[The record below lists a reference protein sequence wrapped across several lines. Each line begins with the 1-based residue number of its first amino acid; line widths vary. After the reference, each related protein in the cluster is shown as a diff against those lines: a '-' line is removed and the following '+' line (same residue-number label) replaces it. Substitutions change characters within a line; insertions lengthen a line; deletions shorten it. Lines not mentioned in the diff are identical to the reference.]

1 MKRNTR
7 FMALLSRALMLVVS
21 GQCVLAAALVEVV
34 NVNCGHKRENL
45 TNGDGSM
52 NGRANAAD
60 RNVAPVAYPGS
71 TWNDG
76 LGGAGARLRNSEN
89 NATAVSFRISDGTYS
104 ADDWVA
110 NSQPML
116 KGGWTRPGE
125 MLLEINGLD
134 KVNRYDLYLASQD
147 SFGRNC
153 GGSFTTSNISD
164 AGDKTFV
171 STGKNP
177 NGATWVEGEDYVVFK
192 NIAPAAGGTIR
203 ISVKPGPAGGSATLN
218 GFQLVRI
225 EPRAPT
231 TTTLTRTAGTEPSK
245 FGGILTFSATVTGAK
260 PSGKVAFFDGG
271 VPLGTGE
278 LNQDFKAS
286 FTTQL
291 LAGGTHHLT
300 AKYGGD
306 ATNAPCISAPLSQAV
321 TDQRTATVTWISM
334 FDRGTNV
341 YTHGDP
347 VTIIGAVDRPHTFAT
362 ALAGALPTGK
372 VVFYD
377 FDGLMVT
384 PIGNYD
390 LRYGKVAVGSKPL
403 PPLGACLLSETHMA
417 RLSLSNLACGSHS
430 ITARYEGDLNNAP
443 GSTAT
448 PLVLKVKP
456 RAGNGKLKVF
466 ILSGQSNMEGAGK
479 VDLGGNPDTESREP
493 NIIGG
498 LGSLRA
504 MVVNNPARYG
514 YLVDPAHPV
523 SYAGYQGGENLP
535 GWVASDNV
543 WVSYWGGEGGN
554 PDPKVPTVERKN
566 GPLTVG
572 FGGQCGMPE
581 GYIGPEYGFGKILGN
596 GLADPVLLIK
606 VSWGGR
612 SLAGDFRPP
621 SSGGTVGLSYKLLVE
636 KVHEVLNNLQK
647 YCPNYQGNG
656 YEIAGFGWHQGWN
669 DRINAAYTA
678 QYETNLTNLIKDL
691 RAEFSAPR
699 MRFVIG
705 ATGMGD
711 ANLDP
716 TAVALIA
723 AQMAVADPA
732 KHPEFA
738 GTVATVDTRPFDYG
752 INSPSPPNGYHWN
765 FNGESYFHI
774 GESMGLAMM
783 NLLDS
788 K

>member
-7 FMALLSRALMLVVS
+7 SLALLSSALLLFVS
-21 GQCVLAAALVEVV
+21 GQCARAATLVEVV

-45 TNGDGSM
+45 ANGDGAM

-60 RNVAPVAYPGS
+60 RGVAPVAYPGS

-76 LGGAGARLRNSEN
+76 LGGAGARLRNSVN

-110 NSQPML
+110 NNEPML
-116 KGGWTRPGE
+116 KGGWTRPDKI
-125 MLLEINGLD
+125 LLEINGLD
-134 KVNRYDLYLASQD
+134 HINRYHLYLASQD

-153 GGSFTTSNISD
+153 GGSFTTSNTSD
-164 AGDKTFV
+164 AGDNILV

-177 NGATWVEGEDYVVFK
+177 NGATWVEGEDYVAIK
-192 NIAPAAGGTIR
+192 NITPAAGGTIR
-203 ISVKPGPAGGSATLN
+203 ITVTPGPGGGSATLN

-225 EPRAPT
+225 EPRSPT
-231 TTTLTRTAGTEPSK
+231 TTTLARATGTDPSK
-245 FGGILTFSATVTGAK
+245 FGEALTFTATVAGDRPA
-260 PSGKVAFFDGG
+260 GKVAFFDGD
-271 VPLGTGE
+271 VPLGIRE
-278 LNQDFKAS
+278 VNQECKACL
-286 FTTQL
+286 TTES
-291 LAGGTHHLT
+291 LAGGTHNLT
-300 AKYGGD
+300 AKYQGD
-306 ATNAPCISAPLSQAV
+306 ATNAPCLSASLTQSV
-321 TDQRTATVTWISM
+321 TDQRTATVTTLAKPVG
-334 FDRGTNV
+334 GTNG
-341 YTHGDP
+341 YPYGEP
-347 VTIIGAVDRPHTFAT
+347 VTFIAKVTGVK
-362 ALAGALPTGK
+362 PTGK
-372 VVFYD
+372 VIFYD
-377 FDGLMVT
+377 FDGRMVT

-390 LRYGKVAVGSKPL
+390 PRYGKVAVGSNPL
-403 PPLGACLLSETHMA
+403 PPLGEGILNESCMA
-417 RLSLSNLACGSHS
+417 KVTINNLACGSHS
-430 ITARYEGDLNNAP
+430 ITARYEGDLNNSP
-443 GSTAT
+443 AT
-448 PLVLKVKP
+448 PTAPLDVSVRP

-479 VDLGGNPDTESREP
+479 VDLGGNPDTESKDP

-514 YLVDPAHPV
+514 WLVDPAHPV
-523 SYAGYQGGENLP
+523 SYAGFKGGENLP
-535 GWVASDNV
+535 GWVASDHV
-543 WVSYWGGEGGN
+543 WISYWGGEGGN
-554 PDPKVPTVERKN
+554 PDPKAPTVERKN

-581 GYIGPEYGFGKILGN
+581 GYIGPEFGFGKSLGN
-596 GLADPVLLIK
+596 AIADPVLLIK

-621 SSGGTVGLSYKLLVE
+621 SSGGTLGFSYKLLVE

-647 YCPNYQGNG
+647 YAPNYQGNG
-656 YEIAGFGWHQGWN
+656 YEITGFGWHQGWN
-669 DRINAAYTA
+669 DRINADYTA

-691 RAEFSAPR
+691 RAEFGAPK

-723 AQMAVADPA
+723 AQTAVSDPA

-738 GTVATVDTRPFDYG
+738 GTVATVDTRAFDYG
-752 INSPSPPNGYHWN
+752 VNSPSPPNGYHWN

-774 GESMGLAMM
+774 GEAMGMAMM
-783 NLLDS
+783 ELLAN